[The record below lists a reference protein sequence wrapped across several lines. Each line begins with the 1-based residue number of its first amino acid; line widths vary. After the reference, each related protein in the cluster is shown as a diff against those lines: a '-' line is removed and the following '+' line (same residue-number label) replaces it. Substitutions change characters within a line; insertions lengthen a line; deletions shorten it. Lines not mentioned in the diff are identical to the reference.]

1 MGSGHFLVAAI
12 DRIDKRF
19 STYLYENPI
28 PDVTNELARLR
39 EHATEILADY
49 GESLKSEDT
58 DKLRRRQIARR
69 CIYGVDL
76 NPLAVEL
83 ARLSIWVHTFVP
95 GLPLSLLDYNLVRG
109 NSLVGI
115 ATIQEAQDILDQ
127 AGQTLFTAN
136 AQDLLG
142 AADVQL
148 ERIRGL
154 ADADASQIEAA
165 RDAYEEAREL
175 LAPSAA
181 LFDILAASRLNDE
194 LRESI
199 ALGLTSASED
209 VRQGLPEFCAASGR
223 AGNADSDA
231 ALPLPNRFSAG
242 VSARADGLRCD
253 SGQSALGESQTG
265 RTRLLGALRP
275 GLARNGPA

>member
-1 MGSGHFLVAAI
+1 M
-12 DRIDKRF
+12 
-19 STYLYENPI
+19 
-28 PDVTNELARLR
+28 RLR
-39 EHATEILADY
+39 SWLSMAKARHSMIL
-49 GESLKSEDT
+49 
-58 DKLRRRQIARR
+58 KLLRRQIARR

-115 ATIQEAQDILDQ
+115 ATIQEAQDVLDQ

-142 AADVQL
+142 AADEQL

-154 ADADASQIEAA
+154 ADADASQIKQA
-165 RDAYEEAREL
+165 RQAYEEARAL

-181 LFDILAASRLNDE
+181 LFDILAASRLNED

-199 ALGLTSASED
+199 ALGITSASEGFA
-209 VRQGLPEFCAASGR
+209 RNCR
-223 AGNADSDA
+223 T
-231 ALPLPNRFSAG
+231 PNRISW
-242 VSARADGLRCD
+242 RKR
-253 SGQSALGESQTG
+253 
-265 RTRLLGALRP
+265 R
-275 GLARNGPA
+275 